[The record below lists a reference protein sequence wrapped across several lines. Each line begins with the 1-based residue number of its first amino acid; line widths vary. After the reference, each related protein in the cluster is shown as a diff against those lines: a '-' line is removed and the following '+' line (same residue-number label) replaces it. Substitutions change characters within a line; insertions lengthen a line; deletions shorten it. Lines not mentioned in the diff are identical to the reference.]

1 MSACAKCLALLLV
14 AFGVVSGCWWQQS
27 RQGVSSSLVDFLYPQ
42 GQRPPPQPTTVPH
55 LDLPVRVGL
64 AFVPSRDATVEGLS
78 EAHRAALLDQVKRA
92 FADRDFIS
100 QIEVIPDTYLRSSR
114 GFETV
119 DQVARLYHLDVIA
132 LVSYDQVAVTGDNKA
147 SITYWT
153 IIGAYLVP
161 GTQHEVQT
169 FVDTAVFDV
178 RTHEL
183 LFRAPGISTE
193 KATST
198 LVNSAEV
205 SREQSAKSFNLAMQD
220 MTVNLTKELDLFRE
234 RVKNEHVITVSSNGK
249 AGSTD
254 AFFVLLV
261 VGLTALA
268 TRARVK

>member
-1 MSACAKCLALLLV
+1 MSASAKCLVLLLIV
-14 AFGVVSGCWWQQS
+14 VGVVPGCWWQQS
-27 RQGVSSSLVDFLYPQ
+27 RQGVSSSLVDFLYPK
-42 GQRPPPQPTTVPH
+42 GERPPPQSTAVPH

-64 AFVPSRDATVEGLS
+64 AFVPSRDPMVEGLS
-78 EAHRAALLDQVKRA
+78 EAHKAALLEQVKRA

-100 QIEVIPDTYLRSSR
+100 HIEVVPDTYLRSSR

-153 IIGAYLVP
+153 IIGAYIVP
-161 GTQHEVQT
+161 GTQHDVQT

-183 LFRAPGISTE
+183 LFRAPGISTR

-205 SREQSAKSFNLAMQD
+205 SREQSAKSFSLAMQD
-220 MTVNLTKELDLFRE
+220 MTVNLAKELDLFRE

-249 AGSTD
+249 EGSTD
-254 AFFVLLV
+254 AFVALLIFA
-261 VGLTALA
+261 LTAFALCV
-268 TRARVK
+268 RVK